1 MSNYEET
8 ASSGSDSSETGVDG
22 PREPG
27 IDWTSD
33 WFPRLYEEL
42 RVLAHSQRR
51 RFHNPEGP
59 GTTSI
64 LHEAYE
70 RLNQASGAAPEHPLH
85 FYRTAA
91 RAMRSVLIDNARR
104 SRAVR
109 HGGHLK
115 RVGDEALELVSEQ
128 RSDELL
134 ALDESLDALA
144 HADAELAEL
153 VHLRIFGGL
162 TVDELA
168 TLLDRSPAT
177 IKRRWT
183 LACTLL
189 HEHLMVG
196 RSS

>member
-1 MSNYEET
+1 MSNYEES
-8 ASSGSDSSETGVDG
+8 ARSGSDSIDNDADPSGDAAV
-22 PREPG
+22 
-27 IDWTSD
+27 DWTSD
-33 WFPRLYEEL
+33 WFPKLYDEL
-42 RVLAHSQRR
+42 RALAHSQRR
-51 RFHNPEGP
+51 RFHNPDGP

-70 RLNQASGAAPEHPLH
+70 RLNQASGAEPEHPLH

-115 RVGDEALELVSEQ
+115 RVGDEALELVSVQ

-144 HADAELAEL
+144 EADAELAEL

-168 TLLDRSPAT
+168 TLLGRSPAT

-183 LACTLL
+183 VACTLL
-189 HEHLMVG
+189 HEHLMAG
-196 RSS
+196 RES